1 MNYLKEINEF
11 YSWLETDETLTPASI
26 NLWHALMSIDNKLGW
41 KSPFSASESILIE
54 KTLLAGRTV
63 RKARSELVEARRIK
77 FTKRP
82 GGRAPFYELIPFD
95 VENAEAD
102 AEVSAEADTE
112 ADTEENENAKVDAEA
127 DARANAEANAEL
139 CNNAEADADAD
150 AGETPEN
157 GTNAEADAGASA
169 EADAT
174 FNKLIN
180 KNNKNNIYSATDTRN
195 YFEQFWKT
203 YPRKKNKMRAETVF
217 KQCLKKHSPEIILDG
232 LQKYVKECEIL
243 DRETTFVK
251 HPDTFLRNECFLES
265 FETTAPTKKNFKS
278 DKKTEILPDWFDRNP
293 QTRELTKEEQ
303 EAFQI
308 ELEKMRKGVKK

>member
-102 AEVSAEADTE
+102 AEVIAEADTE
-112 ADTEENENAKVDAEA
+112 ADAEENENAKVDAEA
-127 DARANAEANAEL
+127 NARADAEANAEL
-139 CNNAEADADAD
+139 CNNAEADAEVD

-157 GTNAEADAGASA
+157 GTNAEVDAGASA
-169 EADAT
+169 EANAT

-180 KNNKNNIYSATDTRN
+180 KNNNNNIYSATDTRN
-195 YFEQFWKT
+195 YFEQFWKM

-278 DKKTEILPDWFDRNP
+278 DKKTEILPDWFNRKSE
-293 QTRELTKEEQ
+293 TRELTKEEQ
-303 EAFQI
+303 DAFQI
-308 ELEKMRKGVKK
+308 ELEKLREGAKK

>member
-11 YSWLETDETLTPASI
+11 YNWLETDETLTPASI

-95 VENAEAD
+95 VENAE
-102 AEVSAEADTE
+102 VNTEADTE
-112 ADTEENENAKVDAEA
+112 ANTEENQNAEA
-127 DARANAEANAEL
+127 DAKAGAKEDTEANAEL
-139 CNNAEADADAD
+139 CNNAEVNAEAD

-157 GTNAEADAGASA
+157 GTNAKVDAGASA

-180 KNNKNNIYSATDTRN
+180 KNNKNNIYSATDARN
-195 YFEQFWKT
+195 YFEQFWKM

-217 KQCLKKHSPEIILDG
+217 KQCLKKHSPEIILNG

-265 FETTAPTKKNFKS
+265 FETTAPTKKNFNS
-278 DKKTEILPDWFDRNP
+278 NKKAEMPPGWLDRKP
-293 QTRELTKEEQ
+293 KTRELTKEEQ
-303 EAFQI
+303 DAFQI